1 MPDRELAQRRL
12 VAQGLVTRPYPT
24 PQDAVRAFG
33 AIQGQDLPG
42 ALASAALRSTGRIED
57 VLAALNDGSLVRGY
71 PMRGTIFL
79 AAADDLRWMTELMAG
94 APLRGAGPRRRE
106 LGLDDEQFD
115 RAGAILLDALEKTS
129 RGLSRS
135 EVLARLDDA
144 GLSTAGG
151 RGYHILYTLMSRSV
165 LCYGPWNGAE
175 QNIVAVNSWLPA
187 GSGLEQRFNG
197 DEVAATAEVMRRY
210 FTARG
215 PATVRDF
222 SWWSKIPLTQCRA
235 ALPLV
240 DGVEQ
245 LPGDEPAYARPGLID
260 EVAELGRAVSK
271 PLLLPGFDEFIL
283 GYQDRLFA
291 MTPEQHVQLVPG
303 NNGVFRKSIV
313 VGGLVKGFWLAKGR
327 SGTRTLDAA
336 PFRPL
341 AKTTEAAVRRR
352 FAEYPHLLA
361 GR

>member
-12 VAQGLVTRPYPT
+12 VAQGLVTRPYAT
-24 PQDAVRAFG
+24 PHDAVRAF
-33 AIQGQDLPG
+33 AAMQGQDLPG
-42 ALASAALRSTGRIED
+42 VLASAALRSTGRVED
-57 VLAALNDGSLVRGY
+57 VLAALNDGLLVRGY

-79 AAADDLRWMTELMAG
+79 TAAEDLRWMTELMAG

-106 LGLDDEQFD
+106 LGLDEEQFD
-115 RAGAILLDALEKTS
+115 RAGALLLEALARAP
-129 RGLSRS
+129 RGLSRN
-135 EVLARLDDA
+135 EALAVLDAA
-144 GLSTAGG
+144 GLSTGGG
-151 RGYHILYTLMSRSV
+151 RGYHILYTLISRSV
-165 LCYGPWNGAE
+165 LCYGPWNGGD
-175 QNIVAVNSWLPA
+175 QNIVAVSSWL
-187 GSGLEQRFNG
+187 SEDSTLERRFNG
-197 DEVAATAEVMRRY
+197 DEVAATAELMRRY
-210 FTARG
+210 FTSHG

-245 LPGDEPAYARPGLID
+245 VPGDEPAYVRLGLAD
-260 EVAELGRAVSK
+260 EVTELGRAVAK

-313 VGGLVKGFWLAKGR
+313 AGGLVRGFWLAKGR
-327 SGTRTLDAA
+327 LGTRTLDAA

-352 FAEYPHLLA
+352 FAEYPHLPA
-361 GR
+361 